1 MILPNK
7 ITKLAANTKF
17 INCGK
22 TVCASDFWAWAYSD
36 LLQNTTRG
44 VLAEYIVSFLLDTV
58 DEVRNPWDAY
68 DLKLRNGKTIEI
80 KTTAKLQAWAQKE
93 LSNPMVVLSPTR
105 FWDPKTG
112 KMEGEATFNAD
123 YYIFCY
129 FTAENHNLANPLD
142 LSQWQFYVFKKE
154 QLIIIL
160 NSRKS
165 ISLKNLE
172 KQGVMPVNAAELKKT
187 VENIS

>member
-1 MILPNK
+1 MIQPNK
-7 ITKLAANTKF
+7 IAKLAANTKF
-17 INCGK
+17 INRDK
-22 TVCASDFWAWAYSD
+22 TICASDFWAWAYSD

-44 VLAEYIVSFLLDTV
+44 VLAEYIVSFLLGTV

-68 DLKLRNGKTIEI
+68 DLKLKNGKTIEI

-93 LSNPMVVLSPTR
+93 LSKPNIVLSPTR

-112 KMEGEATFNAD
+112 KMEEKATFNAD

-129 FTAENHNLANPLD
+129 FTAEDHKTANPLD
-142 LSQWQFYVFKKE
+142 LSQWQFYVFTKE
-154 QLIIIL
+154 QLITIL
-160 NSRKS
+160 NNRKS

-172 KQGVMPVNAAELKKT
+172 KQGIKPVGALELRKT